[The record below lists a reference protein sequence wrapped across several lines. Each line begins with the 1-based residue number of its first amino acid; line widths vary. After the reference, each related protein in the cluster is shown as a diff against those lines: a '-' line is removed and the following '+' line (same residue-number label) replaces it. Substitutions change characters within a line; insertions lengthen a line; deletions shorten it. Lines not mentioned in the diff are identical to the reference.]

1 MNQPSVAIVI
11 LNFNGRNYLEQFLPF
26 VLASTYTNKRVIVAD
41 NASTDDSLAFLQK
54 EYPLVERII
63 LQRNYGFAGGY
74 NMALKE
80 IESDYYILLN
90 SDVEVTAGWVEP
102 VIALMESDDKIA
114 ACQPKLLAYHN
125 KDLFEYSGGAG
136 GWIDFLGYPFS
147 RGRLFEVCEKDMH
160 QYDNPEP
167 TFWASGAAMFVRAKV
182 FHECNGFDS
191 WFFAHME
198 EIDLCWRMQLSG
210 YKIMSCPSSIVYHIG
225 GGTLPKGNE
234 RKVYLNFR
242 NNLVMLSKN
251 LIWKEKLWKMPY
263 RFFLDMIFALKNL
276 FTGYPKSFTAVLK
289 AYVSLFLWYIRKKE
303 KYLYT
308 RKPTK
313 NLTGVCFKPVVW
325 SYFVKGKRQFSE
337 IIKKK
342 E

>member
-41 NASTDDSLAFLQK
+41 NASTDDSLTFLQK
-54 EYPLVERII
+54 EYPHVERIT

-74 NMALKE
+74 NMALKQ
-80 IESDYYILLN
+80 IHSDYYILLN
-90 SDVEVTAGWVEP
+90 SDVEVTTGWIEP
-102 VIALMESDDKIA
+102 VISLMESDDKIA

-125 KDLFEYSGGAG
+125 KELFEYSGGAG

-160 QYDNPEP
+160 QYDNAEP

-182 FHECNGFDS
+182 FHECDGFDS

-210 YKIMSCPSSIVYHIG
+210 YKIMSCPSSVVYHIG

-251 LIWKEKLWKMPY
+251 LIWQEKLWKMPY

-289 AYVSLFLWYIRKKE
+289 AYVSLLLWRLRKKH
-303 KYLYT
+303 KYLYR
-308 RKPTK
+308 RKPMK
-313 NLTGVCFKPVVW
+313 DLTGVCFKPIVW
-325 SYFVKGKRQFSE
+325 SYFVKKEKWFSE